1 MTKTKFP
8 TIADIA
14 WAILASNRCFF
25 SVRYNPYEHI
35 FIVGEVVY
43 TKGISDLQTVFF
55 QKSKLHPHIISFKE
69 GYDIYCKANE

>member
-1 MTKTKFP
+1 MSKTKFP

-35 FIVGEVVY
+35 FIVGEIML
-43 TKGISDLQTVFF
+43 TKGPSDFQTIFF
-55 QKSKLHPHIISFKE
+55 QTSKLHPRILSFKE